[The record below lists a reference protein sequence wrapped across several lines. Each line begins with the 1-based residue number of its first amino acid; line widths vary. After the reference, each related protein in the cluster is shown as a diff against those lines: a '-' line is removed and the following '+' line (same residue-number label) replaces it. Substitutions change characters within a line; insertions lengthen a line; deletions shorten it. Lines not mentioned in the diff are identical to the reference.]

1 MGFLVDSCIIL
12 DIVTNDPV
20 WAESSQKL
28 LEKCDNEGNLYINPI
43 IYTEISIGY
52 SDVKLLNEVVEE
64 MKLEWLDIPKEALF
78 LTGKIFVKYRR
89 NKGTKAHPLPDF
101 YIGAHAQIAELQLIT
116 RDTARYKT
124 YFSNVPLILPETK

>member
-43 IYTEISIGY
+43 I
-52 SDVKLLNEVVEE
+52 
-64 MKLEWLDIPKEALF
+64 
-78 LTGKIFVKYRR
+78 
-89 NKGTKAHPLPDF
+89 
-101 YIGAHAQIAELQLIT
+101 
-116 RDTARYKT
+116 
-124 YFSNVPLILPETK
+124 LPETK